1 MVNLLVGLV
10 VLHVSAIIFYQLV
23 KNTNLVLPMLT
34 GKKQL
39 PGTLAA
45 SSIGSF
51 SSLRFVV
58 ALLVAIFVV
67 WGVWSAGF
75 ADYLASLINK
85 VMS

>member
-1 MVNLLVGLV
+1 
-10 VLHVSAIIFYQLV
+10 
-23 KNTNLVLPMLT
+23 MLT

-39 PGTLAA
+39 PVTLAA

-67 WGVWSAGF
+67 WGVWSAGI

-85 VMS
+85 AMS